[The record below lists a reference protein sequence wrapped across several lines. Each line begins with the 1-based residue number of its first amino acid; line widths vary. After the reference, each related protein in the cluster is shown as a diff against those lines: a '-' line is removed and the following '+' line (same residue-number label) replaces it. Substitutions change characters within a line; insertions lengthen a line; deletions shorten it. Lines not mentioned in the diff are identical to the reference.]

1 MEDGI
6 DYSTNLEGGE
16 DLDPS
21 KEASKRDVRKLLKNV
36 DTFLSP

>member
-1 MEDGI
+1 MKDGI
-6 DYSTNLEGGE
+6 DYSTNLEGCE

-21 KEASKRDVRKLLKNV
+21 EVASKKDVTTLLKDV